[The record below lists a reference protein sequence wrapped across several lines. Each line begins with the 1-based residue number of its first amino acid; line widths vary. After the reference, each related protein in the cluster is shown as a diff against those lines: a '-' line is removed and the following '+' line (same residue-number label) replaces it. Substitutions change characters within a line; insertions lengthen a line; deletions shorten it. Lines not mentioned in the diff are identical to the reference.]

1 MLKRFGE
8 RGTVLSKMKF
18 KLKGSFFIKIYFA
31 IIIFLISFFTIFA
44 FRYDVI
50 DLLIKQNLISNKID
64 EKIIDSIQSKVSEI
78 DANNKNID
86 KIEEIISKEIGDY
99 AFQIVNYGPETIEI
113 EENGEITEIQPI
125 GTSFIYYYYPDG
137 MTPSKHLEGKG
148 LKHSLQFKN
157 SPAYLFLYPRFSEFL
172 TLYKVVAL
180 CLSIIITT
188 TIMIIVNFI
197 DKRKWLYK
205 INNKLK
211 EKKPFSLIRRL
222 STKLI
227 LINIIAIV
235 GAVSIFMFM
244 YINKYAFFDFARES
258 KFGNNDYTEILTE
271 LRDFGSD
278 INMSKKNHKK
288 ISKVLNKYTKDND
301 FYLYDENGQ
310 YYEASLKSEV
320 ANYFIRGSV
329 YDVSA
334 LYRPQIRMFAVPFK
348 DQTGLLVVYNYELIN
363 LLVPYMVVIFLI
375 SFSIYV
381 LILLSFIRN
390 KVFEIKHMQEDV
402 SILAN
407 GDWKYEVRVG
417 GNDEISEL
425 GNHLN
430 QMRLSFLENMENEKA
445 ARSAN
450 KELISAMSHDLRTP
464 LTTLNGYLEIVQ
476 LEKANK
482 EKRDEY
488 IARCLNKVE
497 EIRDLSNKMFE
508 YSLVFSAEDNS
519 EMQKISIEKICEFLQ
534 DHIQYLRV
542 LGFNIQDELVDSKQ
556 IINGNVVMLKRVFN
570 NLFSNLQKYA
580 DPNQKINV
588 SLSISKNAIKL
599 VIFNHKKKQSHMIE
613 SNGIGLKSVCKI
625 VDIHNGE
632 CYINDNENDFMIII
646 TLPMNGGN

>member
-1 MLKRFGE
+1 
-8 RGTVLSKMKF
+8 MKF
-18 KLKGSFFIKIYFA
+18 KLKGSFFIKVYFA
-31 IIIFLISFFTIFA
+31 IVIFLISFFTIFA

-50 DLLIKQNLISNKID
+50 NLLIEQNMMTNKID
-64 EKIIDSIQSKVSEI
+64 EKIIDSIQSQVSEI
-78 DANNKNID
+78 DAKNEN
-86 KIEEIISKEIGDY
+86 IEIIGEIISKEVGDY
-99 AFQIVNYGPETIEI
+99 SFQIANYGPETIEI
-113 EENGEITEIQPI
+113 EGELTEVDAI
-125 GTSFIYYYYPDG
+125 GTSFIYYYYSDG
-137 MTPSKHLEGKG
+137 STPIKYIGEKELSY
-148 LKHSLQFKN
+148 SLQFKN
-157 SPAYLFLYPRFSEFL
+157 NSAYLFLYPRFSEFL

-188 TIMIIVNFI
+188 TIMIIVNFM
-197 DKRKWLYK
+197 DKRKWLSK
-205 INNKLK
+205 INSKLK
-211 EKKPFSLIRRL
+211 VKKPFSFIRRL

-235 GAVSIFMFM
+235 VAVSIFMFM
-244 YINKYAFFDFARES
+244 YVNKYAFFDFARES
-258 KFGNNDYTEILTE
+258 NFGKNDYTELLTE
-271 LRDFGSD
+271 LRDFSSD
-278 INMSKKNHKK
+278 INLSKKNNKK
-288 ISKVLNKYTKDND
+288 ISKILNKYTKDDD

-310 YYEASLKSEV
+310 NYVISSRSEV

-334 LYRPQIRMFAVPFK
+334 VYTPQIRMFAVPFK
-348 DQTGLLVVYNYELIN
+348 DQTGLLVAYNYELIN
-363 LLVPYMVVIFLI
+363 LMVPYMVVIFLI

-402 SILAN
+402 YVLAN
-407 GDWKYEVRVG
+407 GDWKHEVRVT
-417 GNDEISEL
+417 GNDEIAEL

-445 ARSAN
+445 ARNAN
-450 KELISAMSHDLRTP
+450 KDLISAMSHDLRTP

-488 IARCLNKVE
+488 ISRCLNKVE

-508 YSLVFSAEDNS
+508 YSLVFSAEDNT
-519 EMQKISIEKICEFLQ
+519 EMHKISIDKICEFLQ
-534 DHIQYLRV
+534 DHIQYLKV
-542 LGFNIQDELVDSKQ
+542 LGFNIHEELIASKQ
-556 IINGNVVMLKRVFN
+556 FIDGNTVMLKRVFN

-580 DPNQKINV
+580 DPNQEINIT
-588 SLSISKNAIKL
+588 LSISKNALKL
-599 VIFNHKKKQSHMIE
+599 VMFNHKKTQCNMVE
-613 SNGIGLKSVCKI
+613 SNGIGLKSVRKI
-625 VDIHNGE
+625 VDIHAGE